1 MGYRGKLAE
10 RDRARSLRAAG
21 WTMPDIAVEL
31 GVSKGSVS
39 LWTRDV
45 VVEMGPRRMRSPR
58 SNRLRDARLAEIDE
72 MNRVGVERIGELSE
86 QAFLAAGAALYAGE
100 GAKRD
105 GRVVFAN
112 SDPAMITFFLTW
124 LRHFFSP
131 EEARLRIRLYLHQGL
146 DIEAA
151 MNHWS
156 DLTSIPASQFTAPYR
171 AIPDPSIRQN
181 KHEFGCATVV
191 YNCSRTHREVMG
203 LCRALLS
210 SGAQSGVAQSA
221 ERLTVNQNV
230 GGSSP
235 SPGAK
240 GP

>member
-1 MGYRGKLAE
+1 
-10 RDRARSLRAAG
+10 
-21 WTMPDIAVEL
+21 MPDIAAEL
-31 GVSKGSVS
+31 NVSRGSVS
-39 LWTRDV
+39 LWTRDIV
-45 VVEMGPRRMRSPR
+45 VVKGPRQIRTPR
-58 SNRLRDARLAEIDE
+58 PNRLHDARLAEIHE
-72 MNRVGVERIGELSE
+72 MNRLGVERLGALGEH
-86 QAFLAAGAALYAGE
+86 AFLAAGAALYAGE
-100 GAKRD
+100 GAKKD

-112 SDPAMITFFLTW
+112 SDPAMITVFLTW

-131 EEARLRIRLYLHQGL
+131 VEGRLRVRLYLHQGL

-151 MNHWS
+151 MAHWA
-156 DLTSIPASQFTAPYR
+156 DLTSIPAAQFTAPYR
-171 AIPDPSIRQN
+171 AVPDSSIRQN